1 MPEEVKFKKPKP
13 NFKAILKKQ
22 KEMED
27 DEKFAISDSLQTYID
42 KISKGAGYQNQDKL
56 EKANIR
62 PDVINFVDNY
72 TISSLDSIK
81 GMEYDEALQLQS
93 TTEKSISEI
102 EGTGQLNQAEIDFIR
117 ATVGETNTRL
127 KEVLKLSTR
136 LKFAFRD
143 LKKELKPLKLAAR
156 LGVTKIPILGK
167 RIERAIRAEEEG
179 ESEALRIKRGL
190 RKREARDTRK
200 MGDTTFP
207 APNEPSQTQQN
218 KTIAKQTTAG
228 IMAIDNKPVPKG
240 ADREELVEQERE
252 SDSQFETTSGTLERI
267 LEEAELTNELLGAKG
282 KKGAKDGDD
291 KDGFSILEVLG
302 MKKLY
307 DFVKAGRVATL
318 VTNLAALSKVAG
330 IFTLAAGA
338 GVGLGLLIEKFGMAN
353 RGPEETKVIN
363 ELSRDLT
370 SSANNEGVLD
380 EDYQL
385 EQDRKKE
392 GALLDEY
399 NRGIE
404 QGKLPK
410 DMTFDDYKQA
420 KEDAGITRKL
430 KTQGIGNIDFL
441 FGESRR
447 AKTDANYLAITA
459 QHSENQVKALED
471 AKNES
476 IINAEGEM
484 GTGKKIT
491 NANTI
496 TADGVEKGSQIIN
509 NSTNSGNTV
518 INNQNNVD
526 ASNTQNK
533 TEYGSSTIGTK
544 NTHYPDYY

>member
-1 MPEEVKFKKPKP
+1 MPEQVKFKKPRP

-27 DEKFAISDSLQTYID
+27 DEKFAISDSLQEYID
-42 KISKGAGYQNQDKL
+42 EIGKKAGYQNQEKL

-62 PDVINFVDNY
+62 QEVINFVDNY

-93 TTEKSISEI
+93 STEKSIAEI
-102 EGTGQLNQAEIDFIR
+102 EGTGQLNEAEIDFIR

-127 KEVLKLSTR
+127 KEVLKVSTR

-156 LGVTKIPILGK
+156 VGLTRIPIIGK

-200 MGDTTFP
+200 AGDT
-207 APNEPSQTQQN
+207 APSSPNDQSQTQQN
-218 KTIAKQTTAG
+218 KTIAKQTTANITG
-228 IMAIDNKPVPKG
+228 VDNQPIPK
-240 ADREELVEQERE
+240 ADKEELVEEERE
-252 SDSQFETTSGTLERI
+252 SDAQFETTSGTLERI
-267 LEEAELTNELLGAKG
+267 LEEAELTNELLGGKKG
-282 KKGAKDGDD
+282 KKAKGDDD

-318 VTNLAALSKVAG
+318 VKNLGALSATAG
-330 IFTLAAGA
+330 LFALAAGA
-338 GVGLGLLIEKFGMAN
+338 GIGLAKLIEAIGMSN
-353 RGPEETKVIN
+353 VGPEEKKVIN
-363 ELSRDLT
+363 ELSTDLT
-370 SSANNEGVLD
+370 SSANNEGVLA
-380 EDYQL
+380 EDIEAENEL
-385 EQDRKKE
+385 KRE
-392 GALLDEY
+392 GALKDEY
-399 NRGIE
+399 NRGVKE
-404 QGKLPK
+404 GKLPPQ
-410 DMTFDDYKQA
+410 MTFEDYKQA
-420 KEDAGITRKL
+420 KEDAGIQRKL
-430 KTQGIGNIDFL
+430 KSEGFMGFDFL
-441 FGESRR
+441 GGEKNRMKSDADYKSISDQYSLNQ
-447 AKTDANYLAITA
+447 AKPI
-459 QHSENQVKALED
+459 
-471 AKNES
+471 NEQ
-476 IINAEGEM
+476 IIQTEGEF
-484 GTGKKIT
+484 GTGKKIE

>member
-1 MPEEVKFKKPKP
+1 MPEEVKFKKPRP
-13 NFKAILKKQ
+13 NFQAILKKQ

-27 DEKFAISDSLQTYID
+27 DEKFAISDSLQEYID
-42 KISKGAGYQNQDKL
+42 TIGKKAGYQNQEKL

-62 PDVINFVDNY
+62 QEVINFVDNY

-93 TTEKSISEI
+93 STEKSIAEI
-102 EGTGQLNQAEIDFIR
+102 EGTGQLNEAELDFIR

-156 LGVTKIPILGK
+156 IGLTRIPIIGK

-200 MGDTTFP
+200 MGDTTP
-207 APNEPSQTQQN
+207 SAPNEPSQTQQN

-228 IMAIDNKPVPKG
+228 IMGIDNQPVPKG
-240 ADREELVEQERE
+240 ADKEELVEQERE
-252 SDSQFETTSGTLERI
+252 SDAQFETTSGTLEQI
-267 LEEAELTNELLGAKG
+267 LEESKLTNELLGAKG
-282 KKGAKDGDD
+282 KKGATGDDD

-307 DFVKAGRVATL
+307 DFVKAGKVGTLVKNLGALSRVAGL
-318 VTNLAALSKVAG
+318 FA
-330 IFTLAAGA
+330 LAAG
-338 GVGLGLLIEKFGMAN
+338 VGIGLAKLIEAIGLSN
-353 RGPEETKVIN
+353 VGPEEKKVIN
-363 ELSRDLT
+363 ELSADLT
-370 SSANNEGVLD
+370 SSANNEGVLS
-380 EDYQL
+380 EDIDA
-385 EQDRKKE
+385 ENERRKE

-399 NRGIE
+399 NRGVKE
-404 QGKLPK
+404 GKLPPQ
-410 DMTFDDYKQA
+410 MTFEDYKQA
-420 KEDAGITRKL
+420 KEDAGIERKL
-430 KTQGIGNIDFL
+430 KSEGFMGFDFL
-441 FGESRR
+441 GGEKNRMKSDADYKSISDQYSLNQ
-447 AKTDANYLAITA
+447 AKPI
-459 QHSENQVKALED
+459 
-471 AKNES
+471 NEQ
-476 IINAEGEM
+476 IIQTEGEF
-484 GTGKKIT
+484 GTGKKIE

-533 TEYGSSTIGTK
+533 TEFGSTTIGSK
-544 NTHYPDYY
+544 NNSDFVDYY

>member
-13 NFKAILKKQ
+13 NFQAILKKQ

-27 DEKFAISDSLQTYID
+27 DEKFAISDSLQEYID
-42 KISKGAGYQNQDKL
+42 EIGKKAGYQNQEKL

-62 PDVINFVDNY
+62 QEVINFVDNY

-81 GMEYDEALQLQS
+81 GMEYDDALQLQS
-93 TTEKSISEI
+93 STEKSIAEI
-102 EGTGQLNQAEIDFIR
+102 EGTGQLNEAELDFIR

-156 LGVTKIPILGK
+156 VGLTRIPIIGK

-200 MGDTTFP
+200 MGDTTPP

-228 IMAIDNKPVPKG
+228 ITAIDNQPVPKG
-240 ADREELVEQERE
+240 ADKEELVEQERE
-252 SDSQFETTSGTLERI
+252 SDAQFETTSGTLERI

-282 KKGAKDGDD
+282 KKGATGDDD

-307 DFVKAGRVATL
+307 DFVKAGKVGTL
-318 VTNLAALSKVAG
+318 VKNLGALSATAG
-330 IFTLAAGA
+330 LFALAAG
-338 GVGLGLLIEKFGMAN
+338 VGIGLAKLIEAIGLSN
-353 RGPEETKVIN
+353 VGPEEKKVIN
-363 ELSRDLT
+363 EISTDLS
-370 SSANNEGVLD
+370 SSANNEGVLQ
-380 EDYQL
+380 EDIDA
-385 EQDRKKE
+385 ETERKRE
-392 GALLDEY
+392 GALKDEY
-399 NRGIE
+399 NRGVKE
-404 QGKLPK
+404 GKLPPQ
-410 DMTFDDYKQA
+410 MTFEDYKQA
-420 KEDAGITRKL
+420 KEDAGIERKL
-430 KTQGIGNIDFL
+430 KSEGFMGFDFL
-441 FGESRR
+441 GGEKNRMKSDADYKSISDQYSLNQ
-447 AKTDANYLAITA
+447 AKPI
-459 QHSENQVKALED
+459 
-471 AKNES
+471 NEQ
-476 IINAEGEM
+476 IIQTEGEF
-484 GTGKKIT
+484 GTGKKIE

-533 TEYGSSTIGTK
+533 TEYGSTTIGSK
-544 NTHYPDYY
+544 NNSDFVDYY

>member
-1 MPEEVKFKKPKP
+1 MPEEVKFKKPRP
-13 NFKAILKKQ
+13 NFQAILKKQ

-62 PDVINFVDNY
+62 QEVINFVDNY

-93 TTEKSISEI
+93 STEKSIAEI
-102 EGTGQLNQAEIDFIR
+102 EGTGQLNEAEIDFIR

-127 KEVLKLSTR
+127 KEVLKVSTR

-156 LGVTKIPILGK
+156 VGLTKIPIIGK

-200 MGDTTFP
+200 AGDTTP
-207 APNEPSQTQQN
+207 SSPNDQSQTQQN

-228 IMAIDNKPVPKG
+228 ITAIDNQPVPKG
-240 ADREELVEQERE
+240 ADKEELVEQERE
-252 SDSQFETTSGTLERI
+252 SDAQFETTSGTLERI
-267 LEEAELTNELLGAKG
+267 LEEAELTNELLGGKKG
-282 KKGAKDGDD
+282 KKAKGDDD

-318 VTNLAALSKVAG
+318 VKNLGALSATAG
-330 IFTLAAGA
+330 LFALAAGA
-338 GVGLGLLIEKFGMAN
+338 GIGLAKLIEAIGMSN
-353 RGPEETKVIN
+353 VGPEEKKVIN
-363 ELSRDLT
+363 ELSTDLT
-370 SSANNEGVLD
+370 SSANNEGVLA
-380 EDYQL
+380 EDIEAENELKRNAQL
-385 EQDRKKE
+385 K
-392 GALLDEY
+392 DEY
-399 NRGIE
+399 NRGIKE
-404 QGKLPK
+404 KKLPE
-410 DMTFDDYKQA
+410 DMTFEQYKTA
-420 KEDAGITRKL
+420 KSNAGITREL
-430 KTQGIGNIDFL
+430 KFEGFMGTNL
-441 FGESRR
+441 FKE
-447 AKTDANYLAITA
+447 ANL
-459 QHSENQVKALED
+459 VKADADYGAIRAQFSED
-471 AKNES
+471 QVNQMIVPPSVKANT
-476 IINAEGEM
+476 EG
-484 GTGKKIT
+484 KIET
-491 NANTI
+491 ANTI
-496 TADGVEKGSQIIN
+496 QADGVEKGSTIIN
-509 NSTNSGNTV
+509 NSQNSGNTV

-526 ASNTQNK
+526 NSNTQNK
-533 TEYGSSTIGTK
+533 TDYGSTTIGTG

>member
-1 MPEEVKFKKPKP
+1 MPEQVKFKKPRP
-13 NFKAILKKQ
+13 NFQAILKKQ

-27 DEKFAISDSLQTYID
+27 DEKFAISDSLQEYID
-42 KISKGAGYQNQDKL
+42 EIGKKAGYQNQEKL

-62 PDVINFVDNY
+62 QEVINFVDNY

-93 TTEKSISEI
+93 STEKSIAEI
-102 EGTGQLNQAEIDFIR
+102 EGTGQLNEAELDFIR

-156 LGVTKIPILGK
+156 VGLTRIPIIGK

-200 MGDTTFP
+200 MGDTTP
-207 APNEPSQTQQN
+207 LAPNEPSQTQQN

-228 IMAIDNKPVPKG
+228 IMSIDNQPVPKG
-240 ADREELVEQERE
+240 VDREELVEQERE
-252 SDSQFETTSGTLERI
+252 SDAQFETTSGTLERI

-282 KKGAKDGDD
+282 KKGATGDDD

-307 DFVKAGRVATL
+307 DFVKAGKVGTLVKNLGALSRVAGL
-318 VTNLAALSKVAG
+318 
-330 IFTLAAGA
+330 FTLAAG
-338 GVGLGLLIEKFGMAN
+338 VGIGLAKLIEAIGLSN
-353 RGPEETKVIN
+353 VGPEEKKVIN
-363 ELSRDLT
+363 EISTDLS
-370 SSANNEGVLD
+370 SSANNEGVLQ
-380 EDYQL
+380 EDIDA
-385 EQDRKKE
+385 ETERKRE
-392 GALLDEY
+392 GALKDEY
-399 NRGIE
+399 NRGVKE
-404 QGKLPK
+404 GKLPPQ
-410 DMTFDDYKQA
+410 MTFEDYKQA
-420 KEDAGITRKL
+420 KEDAGIERKL
-430 KTQGIGNIDFL
+430 KSEGFMGFDFL
-441 FGESRR
+441 GGEKNRMKSDADYKSISDQYSLNQ
-447 AKTDANYLAITA
+447 AKPI
-459 QHSENQVKALED
+459 
-471 AKNES
+471 NEQ
-476 IINAEGEM
+476 IIQTEGEF
-484 GTGKKIT
+484 GTGKKIE

-533 TEYGSSTIGTK
+533 TEYGSTTIGSK
-544 NTHYPDYY
+544 NNSDFVDYY

>member
-1 MPEEVKFKKPKP
+1 MADEKFKKPKP
-13 NFKAILKKQ
+13 NFQAILKKQ

-27 DEKFAISDSLQTYID
+27 DEKFAISDSLQEYID
-42 KISKGAGYQNQDKL
+42 TIGKQAGYQNQDKL

-62 PDVINFVDNY
+62 QEVINFVDNY

-93 TTEKSISEI
+93 STEKSIAEI
-102 EGTGQLNQAEIDFIR
+102 EGTGQLNQAELDFIR

-156 LGVTKIPILGK
+156 IGLTRIPIIGK

-228 IMAIDNKPVPKG
+228 IMSIDNQPVPR
-240 ADREELVEQERE
+240 ADREEIVEQERE
-252 SDSQFETTSGTLERI
+252 SDAQFETTSGTLERI
-267 LEEAELTNELLGAKG
+267 LEESELTNELLGAKG
-282 KKGAKDGDD
+282 KKAVKDGDG

-307 DFVKAGRVATL
+307 DFVKAGKVGTL
-318 VTNLAALSKVAG
+318 VTNLGRLSRVAG
-330 IFTLAAGA
+330 LFALAAGA
-338 GVGLGLLIEKFGMAN
+338 GIGLGKLIEKIGMAN
-353 RGPEETKVIN
+353 VGPEEKKEIN
-363 ELSRDLT
+363 RLSADLT
-370 SSANNEGVLD
+370 SSANNEGVLE
-380 EDYQL
+380 EDIQQEREDKL
-385 EQDRKKE
+385 EGQ
-392 GALLDEY
+392 LLDEY
-399 NRGIE
+399 NRGIT
-404 QGKLPK
+404 QGKLPEG
-410 DMTFDDYKQA
+410 MTFEDYKQA
-420 KEDAGITRKL
+420 KEDAGITRRL
-430 KTQGIGNIDFL
+430 KYEGFAGLDFL
-441 FGESRR
+441 GGEKNRIKS
-447 AKTDANYLAITA
+447 DADYLAITA
-459 QHSENQVKALED
+459 QHSENQLKPI
-471 AKNES
+471 NEA
-476 IINAEGEM
+476 IIQAEGEM
-484 GTGKKIT
+484 GTGQKIET
-491 NANTI
+491 ANTI
-496 TADGVEKGSQIIN
+496 QADGVEKGSQIIN

-533 TEYGSSTIGTK
+533 TEMGTSTIGTK

>member
-1 MPEEVKFKKPKP
+1 MPEQVKFKKPRP

-62 PDVINFVDNY
+62 QEVINFVDNY

-93 TTEKSISEI
+93 STEKSIAEI
-102 EGTGQLNQAEIDFIR
+102 EGTGQLNEAELDFIR

-127 KEVLKLSTR
+127 KEVLKVSTR

-156 LGVTKIPILGK
+156 VGLTRIPIIGK

-200 MGDTTFP
+200 AGDT
-207 APNEPSQTQQN
+207 APSSPNDQSQTQQN
-218 KTIAKQTTAG
+218 KTIAKQTTANITG
-228 IMAIDNKPVPKG
+228 VDNQPIPK
-240 ADREELVEQERE
+240 ADKEELVEEERE
-252 SDSQFETTSGTLERI
+252 SDAQFETTSGTLERI
-267 LEEAELTNELLGAKG
+267 LEEAELTNELLGGKKG
-282 KKGAKDGDD
+282 KKAKGDDD

-318 VTNLAALSKVAG
+318 VKNLGALSATAG
-330 IFTLAAGA
+330 LFALAAGA
-338 GVGLGLLIEKFGMAN
+338 GIGLAKLIEAIGMSN
-353 RGPEETKVIN
+353 VGPEEKKVIN
-363 ELSRDLT
+363 ELSTDLT
-370 SSANNEGVLD
+370 SSANNEGVLA
-380 EDYQL
+380 EDIEAENEL
-385 EQDRKKE
+385 KRE
-392 GALLDEY
+392 GALKDEY
-399 NRGIE
+399 NRGVKE
-404 QGKLPK
+404 GKLPPQ
-410 DMTFDDYKQA
+410 MTFEDYKQA
-420 KEDAGITRKL
+420 KEDAGIQRKL
-430 KTQGIGNIDFL
+430 KSEGFMGFDFL
-441 FGESRR
+441 GGEKNRMKSDADYKSISDQYSLNQ
-447 AKTDANYLAITA
+447 AKPI
-459 QHSENQVKALED
+459 
-471 AKNES
+471 NEQ
-476 IINAEGEM
+476 IIQTEGEF
-484 GTGKKIT
+484 GTGKKIE

-533 TEYGSSTIGTK
+533 TEFGSTTIGSK
-544 NTHYPDYY
+544 NNSDFVDYY

>member
-13 NFKAILKKQ
+13 NFQAILKKQ

-27 DEKFAISDSLQTYID
+27 DEKFAISDSLQEYID
-42 KISKGAGYQNQDKL
+42 EIGKKAGYQNQEKL

-62 PDVINFVDNY
+62 QEVINFVDNY

-93 TTEKSISEI
+93 STEKSIAEI
-102 EGTGQLNQAEIDFIR
+102 EGTGQLNEAELDFIR

-156 LGVTKIPILGK
+156 IGLTKIPIIGK

-200 MGDTTFP
+200 MGDTTP
-207 APNEPSQTQQN
+207 LAPNEPSQTQQN

-228 IMAIDNKPVPKG
+228 IMSIDNQPVPKG
-240 ADREELVEQERE
+240 VDREELVEQERE
-252 SDSQFETTSGTLERI
+252 SDAQFETTSGTLERI

-282 KKGAKDGDD
+282 KKGATGDDD

-307 DFVKAGRVATL
+307 DFVKAGKVGTLVKNLGALSRVAGL
-318 VTNLAALSKVAG
+318 
-330 IFTLAAGA
+330 FTLAAG
-338 GVGLGLLIEKFGMAN
+338 VGIGLAKLIEAIGLSN
-353 RGPEETKVIN
+353 VGPEEKKVIN
-363 ELSRDLT
+363 EISTDLS
-370 SSANNEGVLD
+370 SSANNEGVLQ
-380 EDYQL
+380 EDIDA
-385 EQDRKKE
+385 ETERKRE
-392 GALLDEY
+392 GALKDEY
-399 NRGIE
+399 NRGVKE
-404 QGKLPK
+404 GKLPPQ
-410 DMTFDDYKQA
+410 MTFEDYKQA
-420 KEDAGITRKL
+420 KEDAGIERKL
-430 KTQGIGNIDFL
+430 KSEGFMGFDFL
-441 FGESRR
+441 GGEKNRMKSDADYKSISDQYSLNQ
-447 AKTDANYLAITA
+447 AKPI
-459 QHSENQVKALED
+459 
-471 AKNES
+471 NEQ
-476 IINAEGEM
+476 IIQTEGEF
-484 GTGKKIT
+484 GTGKKIE

-533 TEYGSSTIGTK
+533 TEYGSTTIGSK
-544 NTHYPDYY
+544 NNSDFVDYY

>member
-1 MPEEVKFKKPKP
+1 MPEQVKFKKPKP
-13 NFKAILKKQ
+13 NFKAILQKQ

-27 DEKFAISDSLQTYID
+27 DEKFAISDSLQEYID
-42 KISKGAGYQNQDKL
+42 TIGKKAGYQNQEKL

-93 TTEKSISEI
+93 STEKSISEI

-117 ATVGETNTRL
+117 ATVGETNNRL
-127 KEVLKLSTR
+127 KEVLKVSTR

-156 LGVTKIPILGK
+156 LGITRIPILGK

-200 MGDTTFP
+200 MGDTTP
-207 APNEPSQTQQN
+207 SAPNDQSQAQQN

-228 IMAIDNKPVPKG
+228 IMAIDNQPVSKG

-252 SDSQFETTSGTLERI
+252 SDAQFETTSGTLERI
-267 LEEAELTNELLGAKG
+267 LEETELTNELLGGGKG
-282 KKGAKDGDD
+282 KKKPSGED

-318 VTNLAALSKVAG
+318 VKNLGALSLTAG
-330 IFTLAAGA
+330 IFATAALA
-338 GVGLGLLIEKFGMAN
+338 GVGIAKLIEKIGMSN
-353 RGPEETKVIN
+353 VGEEEKKIIN
-363 ELSRDLT
+363 ELSTDLT
-370 SSANNEGVLD
+370 SSANNEGVLQ
-380 EDYQL
+380 EDIDAENELKRTAQL
-385 EQDRKKE
+385 K
-392 GALLDEY
+392 DEY
-399 NRGIE
+399 SRGIK
-404 QGKLPK
+404 QNKLPA
-410 DMTFDDYKQA
+410 DMTFEQYKEA
-420 KEDAGITRKL
+420 KTNAGIKREL
-430 KTQGIGNIDFL
+430 KFEGFMGTNL
-441 FGESRR
+441 FKETNQMK
-447 AKTDANYLAITA
+447 ADADYGAIKA
-459 QHSENQVKALED
+459 QFSEDQVSKMIVPPSVKA
-471 AKNES
+471 NT
-476 IINAEGEM
+476 EG
-484 GTGKKIT
+484 KIET
-491 NANTI
+491 ANTI

-509 NSTNSGNTV
+509 NSNNSGNTV
-518 INNQNNVD
+518 VNNQNNVD

-544 NTHYPDYY
+544 NTHYPSEIY

>member
-1 MPEEVKFKKPKP
+1 MPEQVKFKKPKP
-13 NFKAILKKQ
+13 NFKAILQKQ

-27 DEKFAISDSLQTYID
+27 DEKFAISDSLQEYID
-42 KISKGAGYQNQDKL
+42 TIGKKAGYQNQEKL

-93 TTEKSISEI
+93 STEKSISEI

-117 ATVGETNTRL
+117 ATVGETNNRL
-127 KEVLKLSTR
+127 KEVLKVSTR

-156 LGVTKIPILGK
+156 IGLTRIPILGK

-200 MGDTTFP
+200 MGDTTP
-207 APNEPSQTQQN
+207 SAPNDQSQAQQN

-228 IMAIDNKPVPKG
+228 IMAIDNQPVSKG

-252 SDSQFETTSGTLERI
+252 SDAQFETTSGTLERI
-267 LEEAELTNELLGAKG
+267 LEETELTNELLGGGKG
-282 KKGAKDGDD
+282 KKKPSGED

-318 VTNLAALSKVAG
+318 VKNLGALSVTAG
-330 IFTLAAGA
+330 IFATAALA
-338 GVGLGLLIEKFGMAN
+338 GVGIAKLIEKIGMAN
-353 RGPEETKVIN
+353 VGEEEKKVIN
-363 ELSRDLT
+363 ELSTDLT
-370 SSANNEGVLD
+370 SSANNEGVLQ
-380 EDYQL
+380 EDIDAENELKRNAQL
-385 EQDRKKE
+385 K
-392 GALLDEY
+392 DEY
-399 NRGIE
+399 NRGIKDN
-404 QGKLPK
+404 KLPA
-410 DMTFDDYKQA
+410 DMTFEQYKEA
-420 KEDAGITRKL
+420 KTNAGIKREL
-430 KTQGIGNIDFL
+430 KFEGFMGTNL
-441 FGESRR
+441 FKETNQMK
-447 AKTDANYLAITA
+447 ADADYGAIKA
-459 QHSENQVKALED
+459 QFSEDQVSKMIVPPSVKA
-471 AKNES
+471 NT
-476 IINAEGEM
+476 EG
-484 GTGKKIT
+484 KIET
-491 NANTI
+491 ANTI

-509 NSTNSGNTV
+509 NSNNSGNTV
-518 INNQNNVD
+518 VNNQNNVD

-544 NTHYPDYY
+544 NTHYPSEIY

>member
-13 NFKAILKKQ
+13 NFQAILKKQ

-27 DEKFAISDSLQTYID
+27 DEKFAISDSLQEYID
-42 KISKGAGYQNQDKL
+42 TIGKQAGYQNQDKL

-62 PDVINFVDNY
+62 QEVINFVDNY

-81 GMEYDEALQLQS
+81 GMEYDDALQLQS
-93 TTEKSISEI
+93 STEKSIAEI
-102 EGTGQLNQAEIDFIR
+102 EGTGQLNEAELDFIR

-127 KEVLKLSTR
+127 KEVLKVSTR

-156 LGVTKIPILGK
+156 VGLTRIPIIGK

-200 MGDTTFP
+200 MGDTTPP

-228 IMAIDNKPVPKG
+228 IMGIDNKPMPKG

-252 SDSQFETTSGTLERI
+252 SDAQFETTSGTLEQI
-267 LEEAELTNELLGAKG
+267 LEESKLTNELLGAKG
-282 KKGAKDGDD
+282 KKGATGDDD

-307 DFVKAGRVATL
+307 DFVKAGKVGTLVKNLGALSRVAGL
-318 VTNLAALSKVAG
+318 FA
-330 IFTLAAGA
+330 LAAG
-338 GVGLGLLIEKFGMAN
+338 VGIGLAKLIEAIGLSN
-353 RGPEETKVIN
+353 VGPEEKKVIN
-363 ELSRDLT
+363 EISADLT
-370 SSANNEGVLD
+370 SSANNEGVLQ
-380 EDYQL
+380 EDIDA
-385 EQDRKKE
+385 ENERKRE
-392 GALLDEY
+392 GALKDEY
-399 NRGIE
+399 NRGVKE
-404 QGKLPK
+404 GKLPPQ
-410 DMTFDDYKQA
+410 MTFEDYKQA
-420 KEDAGITRKL
+420 KEDAGIERKL
-430 KTQGIGNIDFL
+430 KSEGFMGFDFL
-441 FGESRR
+441 GGEKNRMKSDADYKSISDQYSLNQ
-447 AKTDANYLAITA
+447 AKPI
-459 QHSENQVKALED
+459 
-471 AKNES
+471 NEQ
-476 IINAEGEM
+476 IIQTEGEF
-484 GTGKKIT
+484 GTGKKIE

-533 TEYGSSTIGTK
+533 TEFGSTTIGSK
-544 NTHYPDYY
+544 NNSDFVDYY

>member
-13 NFKAILKKQ
+13 NFQAILKKQ

-27 DEKFAISDSLQTYID
+27 DEKFAISDSLQEYID
-42 KISKGAGYQNQDKL
+42 TIGKKAGYQNQEKL

-93 TTEKSISEI
+93 STEKSIAEI

-127 KEVLKLSTR
+127 KEVLKVSTR

-156 LGVTKIPILGK
+156 IGLTKIPIIGK

-200 MGDTTFP
+200 MGDTTPP

-228 IMAIDNKPVPKG
+228 IMGIDNKPMPKG
-240 ADREELVEQERE
+240 ADREELVEEERE
-252 SDSQFETTSGTLERI
+252 SDAQFETTSGTLEQI
-267 LEEAELTNELLGAKG
+267 LEESKLTNELLGAKG
-282 KKGAKDGDD
+282 KKGATGDED

-307 DFVKAGRVATL
+307 DFVKAGKVGTLVKNLGALSRVAGL
-318 VTNLAALSKVAG
+318 FA
-330 IFTLAAGA
+330 LAAG
-338 GVGLGLLIEKFGMAN
+338 VGIGLAKLIEAIGLSN
-353 RGPEETKVIN
+353 VGPEEKKVIN
-363 ELSRDLT
+363 ELSTDLT
-370 SSANNEGVLD
+370 SSANNEGVLQ
-380 EDYQL
+380 EDIDA
-385 EQDRKKE
+385 ENERKRE
-392 GALLDEY
+392 GALKDEY
-399 NRGIE
+399 NRGVKE
-404 QGKLPK
+404 GKLPPQ
-410 DMTFDDYKQA
+410 MTFEDYKQA
-420 KEDAGITRKL
+420 KEDAGIERKL
-430 KTQGIGNIDFL
+430 KSEGFMGFDFL
-441 FGESRR
+441 GGEKNRMKSDADYKSISDQYSLNQ
-447 AKTDANYLAITA
+447 AKPI
-459 QHSENQVKALED
+459 
-471 AKNES
+471 NEQ
-476 IINAEGEM
+476 IIQTEGEF
-484 GTGKKIT
+484 GTGKKIE

-533 TEYGSSTIGTK
+533 TEFGSTTIGSK
-544 NTHYPDYY
+544 NNSDFVDYY